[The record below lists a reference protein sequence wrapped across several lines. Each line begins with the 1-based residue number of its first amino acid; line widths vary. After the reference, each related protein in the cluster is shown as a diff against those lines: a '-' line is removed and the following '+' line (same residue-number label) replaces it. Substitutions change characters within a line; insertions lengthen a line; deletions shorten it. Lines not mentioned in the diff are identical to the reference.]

1 MIPLP
6 FILSRLSSHE
16 DLFAKLNYEV
26 LNRFFDIMFRYMPRI
41 VTTAPRRRKG
51 LPDLDRNILDV
62 LALNLALTYDEVHI
76 LWTATGELLWKQFE
90 TNADADEKVTVEAG
104 LANTAPHFGL
114 GACYFYSSVT
124 LTNWSQAWRL

>member
-26 LNRFFDIMFRYMPRI
+26 LNRFFDIMFRYMPWI

-62 LALNLALTYDEVHI
+62 LALNLALTYDEVRI

-114 GACYFYSSVT
+114 GAWYFYSSVT

>member
-6 FILSRLSSHE
+6 IILSRLSSHE

-26 LNRFFDIMFRYMPRI
+26 LNRFFDIMFRYMPWI

-51 LPDLDRNILDV
+51 LPDLDRNILDI
-62 LALNLALTYDEVHI
+62 LALNLALTYDEVRI
-76 LWTATGELLWKQFE
+76 LWMATGELLWKQFE
-90 TNADADEKVTVEAG
+90 MNADADEKVTVEAG

-114 GACYFYSSVT
+114 GSWYFNFSVT
-124 LTNWSQAWRL
+124 